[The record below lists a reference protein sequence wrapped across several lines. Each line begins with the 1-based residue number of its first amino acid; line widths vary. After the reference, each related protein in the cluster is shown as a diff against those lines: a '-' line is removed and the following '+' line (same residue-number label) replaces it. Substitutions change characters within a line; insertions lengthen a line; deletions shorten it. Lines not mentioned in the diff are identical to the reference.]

1 MKNAGYFISTGDK
14 NGFYTLRKMEIESS
28 VDSDGMPY
36 SNEKEIYFQNLS
48 TDRAEALAK
57 AKEITGYDL
66 EVGFDLT
73 TIARLKE
80 EEYARLRALRAEYL
94 ANFDASVFG
103 GGKYAGRKIAEILV
117 EDEQYVRWF
126 SNSSSNNDEIQL
138 QVATCKALL
147 APAIAAEQASRDG
160 SRQKLIGILGEAW
173 LRSFI
178 NTQSEGFC
186 HSVACQILGI
196 RFSHQAIGNPVEVN
210 VAEDC
215 TLPSDRALDIMLEI
229 KAKNAGRKGSKAYK
243 TALEALESAI
253 TA

>member
-36 SNEKEIYFQNLS
+36 TNEREIYFQNLS

-94 ANFDASVFG
+94 ANFDASIFH
-103 GGKYAGRKIAEILV
+103 GGKYAGRKIAEV
-117 EDEQYVRWF
+117 FSEDQGYVRWF
-126 SNSSSNNDEIQL
+126 ANSSSNNDEIQL
-138 QVATCKALL
+138 QVATCVSLM
-147 APAIAAEQASRDG
+147 APVIAAQKNASG
-160 SRQKLIGILGEAW
+160 SRREKLIAVLGKEWLMNRAAEDRWGFKGSVGLAILGFRLGDMGKAV
-173 LRSFI
+173 LDD
-178 NTQSEGFC
+178 
-186 HSVACQILGI
+186 SV
-196 RFSHQAIGNPVEVN
+196 N
-210 VAEDC
+210 
-215 TLPSDRALDIMLEI
+215 LPSDRAIEI
-229 KAKNAGRKGSKAYK
+229 FFEMKAKESGRRNSKAYNA
-243 TALEALESAI
+243 ALEALEAAI
-253 TA
+253 AA

>member
-36 SNEKEIYFQNLS
+36 SKEKEIYFQNLS
-48 TDRAEALAK
+48 TDRSEALAK

-94 ANFDASVFG
+94 AQFDASVFH
-103 GGKYAGRKIAEILV
+103 GGKYAGRKIAEV
-117 EDEQYVRWF
+117 FSEDQGYVRWF

-138 QVATCKALL
+138 QVTTCKALI
-147 APAIAAEQASRDG
+147 APVIASEQSSRDG
-160 SRQKLIGILGEAW
+160 SRQKLIAVLGEAW

-196 RFSHQAIGNPVEVN
+196 RFSHQAMGNPVEVN
-210 VAEDC
+210 IAEDC
-215 TLPSDRALDIMLEI
+215 TLPSGRALDIMLEI
-229 KAKNAGRKGSKAYK
+229 KAKESGRRNSKAYNA
-243 TALEALESAI
+243 ALEALEA
-253 TA
+253 AVAA

>member
-36 SNEKEIYFQNLS
+36 SKEKEIYFQNLS

-94 ANFDASVFG
+94 ANFDASVFD
-103 GGKYAGRKIAEILV
+103 GGKYDGRKIAEIFI
-117 EDEQYVRWF
+117 EDEQYVRWYANNGWF
-126 SNSSSNNDEIQL
+126 SKDEQKL
-138 QVATCKALL
+138 QQATCRALL
-147 APAIAAEQASRDG
+147 APAIAAEQASRDVN
-160 SRQKLIGILGEAW
+160 RQKLVAVFGEAW
-173 LRSFI
+173 LRGFI
-178 NTQSEGFC
+178 NHNQQTFC
-186 HSVACQILGI
+186 HNMALQILGI
-196 RFSHQAIGNPVEVN
+196 RFDYRDSWNPAEIQEQAHS
-210 VAEDC
+210 
-215 TLPSDRALDIMLEI
+215 LPTGRALDIMLEI
-229 KAKNAGRKGSKAYK
+229 KAKDSGRRNSKAYNA
-243 TALEALESAI
+243 ALEALEA
-253 TA
+253 ALAF